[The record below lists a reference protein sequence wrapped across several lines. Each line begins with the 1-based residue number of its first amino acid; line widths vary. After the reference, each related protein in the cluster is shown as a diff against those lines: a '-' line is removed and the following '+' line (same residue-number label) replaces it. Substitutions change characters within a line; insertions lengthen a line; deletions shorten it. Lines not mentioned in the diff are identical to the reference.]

1 MNLFH
6 ITVKL
11 YFLKMFCFF
20 FTVFSFEEKKI
31 RGPGLRSFLLKTDG
45 SIDFQLL

>member
-11 YFLKMFCFF
+11 YFLKMFLF